1 LDKTGINFL
10 QKNNIP
16 VATLERDS
24 FYLEKRDINV
34 VTKLKFWE
42 ENSFANYKI
51 IAIPAKHGHSWMHN
65 FMANGAGF
73 YLQLPDEPSIYISGD
88 TVLTNDVKKALKE
101 LNPDITVVAAGNAS
115 LDVGGDI
122 LMPLSE
128 ILEFIKL
135 SPNKVIANHLEALN
149 HCPITREQLKNE
161 LIIIDGQFFAPYALE
176 LKEFTDGL
184 GKPVTRFYLSHDH
197 PDHYI
202 GFGDAFPNVPVFALA
217 ETKAAIEQAGQGVLE
232 QRQAQFGPMIASKL
246 NKPSV
251 VQQPGEET
259 IGNVKFIFEKSVN
272 NESAVS
278 LVIKLPE
285 LGVYIAQ
292 DIVYN
297 KVHLFIEGDTKGW
310 ETALHQIIKENN
322 YQTIIGTQDQKYS
335 ILENHTK
342 KVELNLKK
350 EKIKNKFTSGLAGI
364 AILTLTLL
372 LITN

>member
-1 LDKTGINFL
+1 MKSLISAAFLLVLGAFSTLKAQNLPTG
-10 QKNNIP
+10 
-16 VATLERDS
+16 TS
-24 FYLEKRDINV
+24 WT
-34 VTKLKFWE
+34 VTQNKDVKVHTYM
-42 ENSFANYKI
+42 SPSAMFANTS
-51 IAIPAKHGHSWMHN
+51 H
-65 FMANGAGF
+65 
-73 YLQLPDEPSIYISGD
+73 
-88 TVLTNDVKKALKE
+88 
-101 LNPDITVVAAGNAS
+101 
-115 LDVGGDI
+115 
-122 LMPLSE
+122 
-128 ILEFIKL
+128 
-135 SPNKVIANHLEALN
+135 VIE
-149 HCPITREQLKNE
+149 LKNE

-176 LKEFTDGL
+176 LKEFTDAL

-202 GFGDAFPNVPVFALA
+202 GFGDAFPIVPVYALA

-310 ETALHQIIKENN
+310 ETALHQIIKEKA
-322 YQTIIGTQDQKYS
+322 YQTILSGHGKEGGIELLKENLNYLAFVNET
-335 ILENHTK
+335 ILKTK
-342 KVELNLKK
+342 DKEEFKAAILKK
-350 EKIKNKFTSGLAGI
+350 YPEYGGEQLVDIYLDYYLKPNSWAK
-364 AILTLTLL
+364 
-372 LITN
+372 

>member
-1 LDKTGINFL
+1 MKSLISVALLLVLGAFSTLKAQTLPTG
-10 QKNNIP
+10 
-16 VATLERDS
+16 TS
-24 FYLEKRDINV
+24 WT
-34 VTKLKFWE
+34 VTQNKDVKVHTYM
-42 ENSFANYKI
+42 SPSAMFANTS
-51 IAIPAKHGHSWMHN
+51 H
-65 FMANGAGF
+65 
-73 YLQLPDEPSIYISGD
+73 
-88 TVLTNDVKKALKE
+88 
-101 LNPDITVVAAGNAS
+101 
-115 LDVGGDI
+115 
-122 LMPLSE
+122 
-128 ILEFIKL
+128 
-135 SPNKVIANHLEALN
+135 VIE
-149 HCPITREQLKNE
+149 LKNE

-176 LKEFTDGL
+176 LKEFTEGL

-202 GFGDAFPNVPVFALA
+202 GFGDAFPNVPVYALA

-310 ETALHQIIKENN
+310 ETALHQIMKEKT
-322 YQTIIGTQDQKYS
+322 YQTILSGHGKEGGIELLKENLNYLAFVNET
-335 ILENHTK
+335 ILKTK
-342 KVELNLKK
+342 DKQEFKAAILKK
-350 EKIKNKFTSGLAGI
+350 YPEYGGEQLVDIYLDYYLKPNSWAK
-364 AILTLTLL
+364 
-372 LITN
+372 